1 MSSPKLNGCGLQ
13 KLLLLF
19 ESADSNISG
28 YCCVAFLTHCQLG
41 MVIYYRLTLVV
52 LTQCFARHTGG
63 SLDRTFTIEELGAEA
78 DIKLLKAIVGN
89 LAHHLYQ
96 LLPAHR
102 PTQYSL
108 QKRGHPF
115 LLPTLSTTYFRST
128 FINQLLFQSV

>member
-1 MSSPKLNGCGLQ
+1 MPDIVSSPKLNECGLQ

-41 MVIYYRLTLVV
+41 MVIYFRLTLVV
-52 LTQCFARHTGG
+52 LMHCFARPTGG

-89 LAHHLYQ
+89 LAHHLYTDQ
-96 LLPAHR
+96 LNIHYK
-102 PTQYSL
+102 T
-108 QKRGHPF
+108 GV
-115 LLPTLSTTYFRST
+115 TRS
-128 FINQLLFQSV
+128 IYPPSVQHTSAQHS